1 MSTTPITL
9 PPIPGPVPALPQ
21 GANHDQ
27 QMAHHAAQ
35 MRRWEAEVAVLR
47 FRQAEQAAAQV
58 AAQIAQ
64 AERLNTAAETRSAAL
79 TAAHAELARQQG
91 RSATAMESMLSGGIP
106 SDDEMVRAINALGAA
121 IAAAGGA
128 PGQGAA
134 PAAGDVDRMV
144 ALVSTMT
151 STQRQNPA
159 AAAAA
164 AAAQLAAVRGQ
175 G

>member
-1 MSTTPITL
+1 MSANPITL

-47 FRQAEQAAAQV
+47 F
-58 AAQIAQ
+58 AQ
-64 AERLNTAAETRSAAL
+64 AERS
-79 TAAHAELARQQG
+79 
-91 RSATAMESMLSGGIP
+91 
-106 SDDEMVRAINALGAA
+106 VAA
-121 IAAAGGA
+121 ISAQAQANQALVAVSTEANRLQNLLLTEGAKVNGDEIIAAIDRLVAAIGSA
-128 PGQGAA
+128 PVA
-134 PAAGDVDRMV
+134 PSGPSAGDVDRMV

-151 STQRQNPA
+151 SAQRQNPA

>member
-1 MSTTPITL
+1 MSANPITL
-9 PPIPGPVPALPQ
+9 PPIPGPIPALPQ
-21 GANHDQ
+21 GSNHDQ

-47 FRQAEQAAAQV
+47 FE
-58 AAQIAQ
+58 Q
-64 AERLNTAAETRSAAL
+64 AERSI
-79 TAAHAELARQQG
+79 AAHQRLADVQTRT
-91 RSATAMESMLSGGIP
+91 ATAMERTLSEGIP
-106 SDDEMVRAINALGAA
+106 TDQPMVDAINALRAA

-128 PGQGAA
+128 PGQA
-134 PAAGDVDRMV
+134 PAVGDVDRMV

-151 STQRQNPA
+151 SAQRQNP
-159 AAAAA
+159 AAAA